1 MSAVS
6 LTGWPGIATLG
17 ASNMSEIELPPQV
30 RDIVIVP
37 DPDGPGMAGA
47 LEAARRW
54 ARQGRRVCTAGTA
67 EAIHA
72 A

>member
-1 MSAVS
+1 LTAVS

-17 ASNMSEIELPPQV
+17 TSNMPEVDLPPHV

-37 DPDGPGMAGA
+37 DPDGPGIRGA
-47 LEAARRW
+47 TKAARRW
-54 ARQGRRVCTAGTA
+54 AGEGRRVCIAGTA
-67 EAIHA
+67 GASDA